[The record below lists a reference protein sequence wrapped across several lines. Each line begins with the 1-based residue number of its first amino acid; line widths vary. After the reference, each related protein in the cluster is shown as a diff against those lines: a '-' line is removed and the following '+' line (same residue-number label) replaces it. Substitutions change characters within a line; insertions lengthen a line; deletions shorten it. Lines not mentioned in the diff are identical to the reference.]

1 MSRLVSIIVNCYNG
15 EKYLKKTLE
24 SIQKQKYQNW
34 ELIFWDNQSTDK
46 SRNIFENFNESRF
59 KYFYAEKHTNLYE
72 ARTLACKKCKGE
84 FIAFLDCDDWWY
96 DDFLSAR
103 KNFFISQKYKFS
115 YSKFHYFFE
124 KSKKFKI
131 NSNKKLSNGKV
142 YDSLS
147 KEYLVAISSLIVKK
161 DLLEKIN
168 FFNSEYNIIGDF
180 EAVMKMSKTEEAF
193 IIQKPL
199 LSIRIHGKN
208 FSDEHRKMFFREFK
222 KWYNCQIRDEFFNR
236 NKIYFIKK
244 LLHLYIVSL
253 TPKLLKDL
261 LKKK

>member
-1 MSRLVSIIVNCYNG
+1 MIL
-15 EKYLKKTLE
+15 
-24 SIQKQKYQNW
+24 
-34 ELIFWDNQSTDK
+34 ST
-46 SRNIFENFNESRF
+46 IFESDANFSNCLFS
-59 KYFYAEKHTNLYE
+59 AV
-72 ARTLACKKCKGE
+72 
-84 FIAFLDCDDWWY
+84 FL
-96 DDFLSAR
+96 
-103 KNFFISQKYKFS
+103 
-115 YSKFHYFFE
+115 
-124 KSKKFKI
+124 
-131 NSNKKLSNGKV
+131 NSLN
-142 YDSLS
+142 D
-147 KEYLVAISSLIVKK
+147 
-161 DLLEKIN
+161 